1 MNFLKY
7 NFGGVPGQFL
17 SVCRSSIAR
26 SSGVITSAAQAA
38 AIYAVCAP
46 QNAHATMPSGAL
58 QHCSHPLVTL
68 QAGTVCGANRS
79 ASLQIQAIPEPQTW
93 IVAGSGLGTLVA
105 LQRFR
110 RRRG

>member
-7 NFGGVPGQFL
+7 IFGGVPGHFL
-17 SVCRSSIAR
+17 FACRSSIAR
-26 SSGVITSAAQAA
+26 LSGVITSAALAA

-46 QNAHATMPSGAL
+46 RSASATVPSGAL
-58 QHCSHPLVTL
+58 PHCPRPRFTL
-68 QAGTVCGANRS
+68 QAGTVYGANRN